1 MLRLVL
7 VDDDADDVYFFEQ
20 ACRSLSFELESIVLR
35 DGAEL
40 YDFVIQGAGQSSL
53 ILLDLNMPGTGGFEV
68 LSRLKREDLVS
79 QLIICAYTTSVHLHD
94 VNLSYQLGVKTY
106 VPKPNTVPD
115 LTELLAELVKYWG
128 EIAMLPESPLIQ
140 RRTRQTGGGL

>member
-20 ACRSLSFELESIVLR
+20 ACRSLSIKLDPIVLR

-40 YDFVIQGAGQSSL
+40 YDFVIKGEGQTSL

-68 LSRLKREDLVS
+68 LSRLKREDLIS
-79 QLIICAYTTSVHLHD
+79 ELIICAYTTSHHTHD

-106 VPKPNTVPD
+106 IPKPNTVPD

-128 EIAMLPESPLIQ
+128 EIAMLPENQLIQ
-140 RRTRQTGGGL
+140 KRSRQTGGGL